1 MLLISHVRLSV
12 TPRTAARQA
21 SLPFTVSRSLLKLMS
36 VELVMP
42 ANHLG
47 FPGALGTANLTALT
61 VSQTLVWAQFK
72 YVLITA
78 EH

>member
-12 TPRTAARQA
+12 TPWTAAHQA
-21 SLPFTVSRSLLKLMS
+21 SLPFTVSRSLLKLTS

-42 ANHLG
+42 TNRLG

-61 VSQTLVWAQFK
+61 ARL
-72 YVLITA
+72 
-78 EH
+78 

>member
-12 TPRTAARQA
+12 TPWAAACQA
-21 SLPFTVSRSLLKLMS
+21 SLSFTVSWSLLKLTS
-36 VELVMP
+36 IELVMP
-42 ANHLG
+42 ANHLR

-61 VSQTLVWAQFK
+61 VSQTLVWIQFK

-78 EH
+78 QH